1 MPTIPV
7 SLAFRPA
14 GILLL
19 LLALSGLPAGCQQ
32 LPAGS
37 STPNA
42 ETDPAASTKA
52 TGPVHADLRTG
63 ASGQI
68 YAAADRIHEVHILAI
83 TDNAQSTIEHE
94 RTADDQK
101 YWSARIGIK
110 NAGSSEIRA
119 GTWSLTGSDGTSYP
133 WTVTLGLGSSFQD
146 LTPIQPGA
154 TIEGPIAFKVP
165 KDVTPKQLQ
174 YRVDHLKEI
183 DTDFD
188 AP

>member
-1 MPTIPV
+1 M
-7 SLAFRPA
+7 
-14 GILLL
+14 
-19 LLALSGLPAGCQQ
+19 
-32 LPAGS
+32 
-37 STPNA
+37 
-42 ETDPAASTKA
+42 
-52 TGPVHADLRTG
+52 HADLRAG
-63 ASGQI
+63 SSGQI
-68 YAAADRIHEVHILAI
+68 HAVADRIHEVHILAI
-83 TDNAQSTIEHE
+83 TDNNAQSTIEHE
-94 RTADDQK
+94 RPADDQK

-119 GTWSLTGSDGTSYP
+119 GTWSLTGSDGTTYP
-133 WTVTLGLGSSFQD
+133 RTVMLGLGSSYQD

-174 YRVDHLKEI
+174 YRIDHLKEI